1 MPEAIRYYA
10 HGSGL
15 RRHRLPLTPEE
26 RQALHGLQKGR
37 CYLCGQ
43 PFAGRR
49 NPALRASEDHVRPV
63 SGGGL
68 DYHNRLL
75 AHHDCNQAKGNRKAY
90 PCELLLAEFVWL
102 NLEAGS
108 NFRHAE

>member
-15 RRHRLPLTPEE
+15 RRPHVPLTPEE

-43 PFAGRR
+43 PFAGRL
-49 NPALRASEDHVRPV
+49 NPALRVSEDHVRPI
-63 SGGGL
+63 SRGGL
-68 DYHNRLL
+68 DHHNRLL
-75 AHHDCNQAKGNRKAY
+75 AHHVCNMDKGNRPAY
-90 PCELLLAEFVWL
+90 ACELMLVEAVWL
-102 NLEAGS
+102 NLEL
-108 NFRHAE
+108 RK